1 MACEKQLT
9 IEEQKKLQADFEYW
23 QTEYNKTG
31 DKMIVWD
38 KLMPIFKDALG
49 PAILKMNMHHF
60 VERFDEKLENGVLTL
75 VTRYIKNPDYH
86 FEGTLAT
93 LCHYAA
99 LGECRKENVIGEE
112 SHVHL
117 SMDELLLEE
126 ENTIHQE
133 HILRT
138 F

>member
-1 MACEKQLT
+1 MACKDYIT
-9 IEEQKKLQADFEYW
+9 KEEQAENEKLFHQY
-23 QTEYNKTG
+23 QNEYNSNHDTG
-31 DKMIVWD
+31 IVWN
-38 KLMPIFKDALG
+38 KMLPLFTKALG
-49 PAILKMNMHHF
+49 PAILKMNKHHF